1 MIITQTM
8 TSLLIAIQQAG
19 DVAEAMTKAAASA
32 AADAAKES
40 VNWNDLI
47 PQLIEWCVNLG
58 GNLLSALIIYVVGRF
73 FIGLIKRAVNAFL
86 ERRKVEETVKTFV
99 RSLVSIS
106 LTVLL
111 IIAIISRLGIE
122 TTSFAALLASAG
134 VAIGMAFSGNLQNFA
149 GGVILLLLRPFKVGD
164 FVVTQGVEGYVK
176 EIQIFHTVLTT
187 YDNRTIY
194 VANGPLSSGVITN
207 MSQQVN
213 RRVDWTVSVEYGADF
228 DKVKALI
235 LEIIDKEPLILKD
248 PAPFVALKEL
258 SSSSVDL
265 IVRVWVR
272 SADYW
277 DVYFEL
283 RREVYEAF
291 NKEGIRFPFPQ
302 VTVHQ
307 AEN

>member
-1 MIITQTM
+1 
-8 TSLLIAIQQAG
+8 
-19 DVAEAMTKAAASA
+19 MTKAAASA
-32 AADAAKES
+32 AAEAAKES
-40 VNWNDLI
+40 VNWNDII
-47 PQLIEWCVNLG
+47 PQLIEWCVKMG
-58 GNLLSALIIYVVGRF
+58 GNLLSAFIIFIVGRF
-73 FIGLIKRAVNAFL
+73 IISLIKRALNAFL
-86 ERRKVEETVKTFV
+86 ERRKVEPTVKSFV
-99 RSLVSIS
+99 KSMVSVA
-106 LTVLL
+106 LTILL
-111 IIAIISRLGIE
+111 AIAIISRLGIE

-149 GGVILLLLRPFKVGD
+149 GGVIMLVLRPFKVGD
-164 FVVTQGVEGYVK
+164 YVVAQGVEGYVK

-228 DKVKALI
+228 DKVKAI
-235 LEIIDKEPLILKD
+235 LLKIIDKEPLILKD

-258 SSSSVDL
+258 SNSSVDL
-265 IVRVWVR
+265 IVRVWVK

-277 DVYFEL
+277 DVYYEL

-291 NKEGIRFPFPQ
+291 NKEGIGFPFPQ
-302 VTVHQ
+302 ITVHQ
-307 AEN
+307 AEK

>member
-1 MIITQTM
+1 MIIIQTM
-8 TSLLIAIQQAG
+8 TSLLITIQQAG

-40 VNWNDLI
+40 VNWNDVI
-47 PQLIEWCVNLG
+47 PRLIEWCVKMG
-58 GNLLSALIIYVVGRF
+58 GNLIGAIIIYIVGRF
-73 FIGLIKRAVNAFL
+73 IISLIKKAVNAFL
-86 ERRKVEETVKTFV
+86 EKRKIEETVKTFV
-99 RSLVSIS
+99 RSMVSIS

-164 FVVTQGVEGYVK
+164 YVVAQGVEGYVK

-194 VANGPLSSGVITN
+194 VANGSLSSGVITN
-207 MSQQVN
+207 MSQLVN
-213 RRVDWTVSVEYGADF
+213 RRVDWTVSVEYGQNFEKAKNVILGIV
-228 DKVKALI
+228 DKN
-235 LEIIDKEPLILKD
+235 PLILKD
-248 PAPFVALKEL
+248 PAPFVAVKEL
-258 SSSSVDL
+258 SNSSVDL
-265 IVRVWVR
+265 IIRVWVK

-277 DVYFEL
+277 TVHYDL

-291 NKEGIRFPFPQ
+291 NKEGIGFPFPQ
-302 VTVHQ
+302 ITVHQ
-307 AEN
+307 AEK

>member
-1 MIITQTM
+1 M
-8 TSLLIAIQQAG
+8 
-19 DVAEAMTKAAASA
+19 
-32 AADAAKES
+32 
-40 VNWNDLI
+40 
-47 PQLIEWCVNLG
+47 
-58 GNLLSALIIYVVGRF
+58 
-73 FIGLIKRAVNAFL
+73 
-86 ERRKVEETVKTFV
+86 
-99 RSLVSIS
+99 
-106 LTVLL
+106 
-111 IIAIISRLGIE
+111 
-122 TTSFAALLASAG
+122 
-134 VAIGMAFSGNLQNFA
+134 
-149 GGVILLLLRPFKVGD
+149 
-164 FVVTQGVEGYVK
+164 
-176 EIQIFHTVLTT
+176 
-187 YDNRTIY
+187 
-194 VANGPLSSGVITN
+194 
-207 MSQQVN
+207 
-213 RRVDWTVSVEYGADF
+213 EYGADF

>member
-1 MIITQTM
+1 M
-8 TSLLIAIQQAG
+8 
-19 DVAEAMTKAAASA
+19 AEAMTKAAASA
-32 AADAAKES
+32 AAEAAKES
-40 VNWNDLI
+40 VNWNDII
-47 PQLIEWCVNLG
+47 PQLIEWCVKMG
-58 GNLLSALIIYVVGRF
+58 GNLLSAFIIFIVGRF
-73 FIGLIKRAVNAFL
+73 IISLIKRALNAFL
-86 ERRKVEETVKTFV
+86 ERRKVEPTVKSFV
-99 RSLVSIS
+99 KSMVSVA
-106 LTVLL
+106 LTILL
-111 IIAIISRLGIE
+111 AIAIISRLGIE

-149 GGVILLLLRPFKVGD
+149 GGVIMLVLRPFKVGD
-164 FVVTQGVEGYVK
+164 YVVAQGVEGYVK

-228 DKVKALI
+228 DKVKAI
-235 LEIIDKEPLILKD
+235 LLKIIDKEPLILKA

-258 SSSSVDL
+258 SNSSVDL
-265 IVRVWVR
+265 IVRVWVK

-277 DVYFEL
+277 DVYYEL

-291 NKEGIRFPFPQ
+291 NKEGIGFPFPQ
-302 VTVHQ
+302 ITVHQ
-307 AEN
+307 AEK

>member
-1 MIITQTM
+1 M
-8 TSLLIAIQQAG
+8 
-19 DVAEAMTKAAASA
+19 AEAMTKAAASA
-32 AADAAKES
+32 AAEAAKES
-40 VNWNDLI
+40 VNWNNII
-47 PQLIEWCVNLG
+47 PQLIEWCVKMG
-58 GNLLSALIIYVVGRF
+58 GNLLSAFIIFIVGRF
-73 FIGLIKRAVNAFL
+73 IISLIKRALNAFL
-86 ERRKVEETVKTFV
+86 ERRKVEPTVKSFV
-99 RSLVSIS
+99 KSMVSVA
-106 LTVLL
+106 LTILL
-111 IIAIISRLGIE
+111 AIAIISRLGIE

-149 GGVILLLLRPFKVGD
+149 GGVIMLVLRPFKVGD
-164 FVVTQGVEGYVK
+164 YVVAQGVEGYVK

-228 DKVKALI
+228 DKVKAI
-235 LEIIDKEPLILKD
+235 LLKIIDKEPLILKD

-258 SSSSVDL
+258 SNSSVDL
-265 IVRVWVR
+265 IVRVWVK

-277 DVYFEL
+277 DVYYEL

-291 NKEGIRFPFPQ
+291 NKEGIGFPFPQ
-302 VTVHQ
+302 ITVHQ
-307 AEN
+307 AEK